1 MPDKPNKSATEMDQG
16 KQSEQQR
23 EGMSDN
29 DSYKRS
35 MTGYD
40 SSKQD
45 ENFMGTEKTGG
56 GNSIDERD
64 TNDGDANTENN
75 F

>member
-1 MPDKPNKSATEMDQG
+1 MDQG